1 MPLRFSYQ
9 FGNNQNRGQGQGQQ
23 QGGFNFYYIF
33 IIFFVIYTL
42 APLFESKPNYSTV
55 PTGDYRIKTK
65 TSILNV
71 EFYVNQKYLEEAKN
85 PQYKRTAEMLIDREH
100 ITSL

>member
-1 MPLRFSYQ
+1 MPLKFSYQ
-9 FGNNQNRGQGQGQQ
+9 FGNNQNRGQGQAQAQ

-42 APLFESKPNYSTV
+42 APLFESKPNYSTL
-55 PTGDYRIKTK
+55 PSGEYRYKTK

-71 EFYVNQKYLEEAKN
+71 EFYVNQKYF
-85 PQYKRTAEMLIDREH
+85 
-100 ITSL
+100 